1 MVLPS
6 FFGYHRSMVGKEGR
20 FAPLE
25 PFLLRFPLLPFEQ
38 FADFDGSDPLVQ
50 EAIAL
55 ASPSL
60 ASARTPKAEAAR
72 ARYLSRMTTR
82 PTPFG
87 LFAGVSLGRFGPTDL
102 RLAPRSEHRKRTRPD
117 LKWLLGVVR
126 DLERDPNIVRQLS
139 VFRNSAVWKAGN
151 RLQLLF
157 APEWG
162 QQCQAK
168 GRVSIR
174 ATEVALTALHL
185 AEQPIPFERLV
196 RMVSEQYGA
205 SPEKSFAF
213 LFRLFQEE
221 FLLSTLRPPLTDK
234 PLDHVIEG
242 LSHIEGAEA
251 TRERLLDLRSRLEA
265 FDQRPLGESRE
276 NREGKEGEECGIP
289 LQVDLR
295 IETRAARLSPQ
306 VGVEAARAAE
316 CLWRLSPAQLE
327 PSHLRSYRMEFLEKY
342 GKREVPLLQ
351 VLEELGPPATYA
363 HPPSHREAAPPR
375 FPEQRQTMLLERL
388 LQAVRKGEREV
399 LLTEE
404 LLGRMEETGETS
416 KHEAPESLELYA
428 EVVAA
433 SPEAVDAGDFLLV
446 LGPNPGTGSAGLT
459 FGRFFDL
466 LPFDFGPPPE
476 GTVRLS
482 FLPPDGKCGN
492 VVITPCRESHDLAL
506 GTTPAA
512 SSLALDD
519 ILVGADSE
527 RFTLRSRTL
536 GEVRFRTGHLLNAKH
551 SPNVVRF
558 LLEVS
563 HAGAR
568 GWTPFQWGP
577 LERSPFLPRVRYGRT
592 ILSPATWRFEDPDG
606 DWEAAFARWR
616 REWEVPPLVFLG
628 EGDQRILLDLDR
640 PEFRKEA
647 ERAFSRD
654 GKLVLREMIS
664 RPWAEGPEGHYCFE
678 AVFPLKRTTPRIQKP
693 FPRFSSCSD
702 ARENRLKLPG
712 SDWLYLKF
720 YHSLE
725 REQEWLLHH
734 LAPFAERQVEAGR
747 AQAWFFLRYQDP
759 EPHLRLRF
767 RGEPSALLSML
778 PDLHGWAQE
787 GIEDGTLFRFSIES
801 YDRELERYQRIEAAE
816 VAFSADSRT
825 VVRLLSLDAPL
836 FPLAARSLLD
846 LMEAFGL
853 STDEQRTLLPRGK
866 AERGVEM
873 PDGSEIE
880 EAFALRRPAVRRLG
894 EETDRDPQVLRSLLH
909 LHCNRLLGR
918 ERASEERALVLAR
931 RLLEI
936 AHHRNPLSR
945 HE

>member
-1 MVLPS
+1 MV
-6 FFGYHRSMVGKEGR
+6 RKEGR

-25 PFLLRFPLLPFEQ
+25 PFLLRFPLLPFEH
-38 FADFDGSDPLVQ
+38 FGRWPEDPLVQ

-60 ASARTPKAEAAR
+60 AAARTPKAEAAR
-72 ARYLSRMTTR
+72 LRYRSRMTTR

-87 LFAGVSLGRFGPTDL
+87 LFAGVALGHFGPTDL

-117 LKWLLGVVR
+117 LKWLLEIVR
-126 DLERDPNIVRQLS
+126 GLEQNPDVVRQLS
-139 VFRNSAVWKAGN
+139 VFRNSAVLRAGN
-151 RLQLLF
+151 RLHLLF

-162 QQCQAK
+162 QQRQAK

-174 ATEVALTALHL
+174 ATEVALDALHL
-185 AEQPIPFERLV
+185 ADQPIPFEQLV
-196 RMVSEQYGA
+196 RALGDRHGA

-221 FLLSTLRPPLTDK
+221 FLLSTLRPPLTGK

-242 LSHIEGAEA
+242 LSGIRGAEPA
-251 TRERLLDLRSRLEA
+251 LERLLEVKVRLGEY
-265 FDQRPLGESRE
+265 DRQPLGEGDPRE
-276 NREGKEGEECGIP
+276 CEIP

-295 IETRAARLSPQ
+295 IETRAARLSPR
-306 VGVEAARAAE
+306 VGEEAAKAAE

-327 PSHLRSYRMEFLEKY
+327 PSHLRSYRMEFLERY

-363 HPPSHREAAPPR
+363 YPPSHRVAEPPR
-375 FPEQRQTMLLERL
+375 VPEQRHSLLLEGL

-404 LLGRMEETGETS
+404 WLGRLEETGE
-416 KHEAPESLELYA
+416 HEAPESLELYA

-433 SPEAVDAGDFLLV
+433 SPEAVDSGDFLLV

-466 LPFDFGPPPE
+466 LPVDFGPPPE

-482 FLPPDGKCGN
+482 FLPPDGKWGN
-492 VVITPCRESHDLAL
+492 VVITPCFESHELAL
-506 GTTPAA
+506 GTTSSA
-512 SSLALDD
+512 SPLALDD
-519 ILVGADSE
+519 LLVGADSE
-527 RFTLRSRTL
+527 RFALRSRSL
-536 GEVRFRTGHLLNAKH
+536 GEIRFRAGHLLNSKH
-551 SPNVVRF
+551 SPNVYRF

-563 HAGAR
+563 LAGAR
-568 GWTPFQWGP
+568 GWTAFQWGS

-592 ILSPATWRFEDPDG
+592 VLSPATWRFEHFEAG
-606 DWEAAFARWR
+606 ESWEVAFARWR
-616 REWEVPPLVFLG
+616 QEWGVPSLVFLG
-628 EGDQRILLDLDR
+628 EGDQRILLDLER

-647 ERAFSRD
+647 ERVFSRE
-654 GKLVLREMIS
+654 GKLVLREMIALE
-664 RPWAEGPEGHYCFE
+664 PWVEGPEGHYCFE
-678 AVFPLKRTTPRIQKP
+678 AVFPLKRTAPSVRKHWT
-693 FPRFSSCSD
+693 RFSSGE
-702 ARENRLKLPG
+702 AEENRLKLPG

-734 LAPFAERQVEAGR
+734 LAPFAERQVASEKAR
-747 AQAWFFLRYQDP
+747 AWFFVRYQDP

-767 RGEPSALLSML
+767 QGEPSFLLSML
-778 PDLHGWAQE
+778 PELHRWAQE
-787 GIEDGTLFRFSIES
+787 MIEEGYLSRFSIES
-801 YDRELERYQRIEAAE
+801 YDRELDRYQRIEAAE
-816 VAFSADSRT
+816 AAFAADSRT
-825 VVRLLSLDAPL
+825 VVRLLSLDHPL
-836 FPLAARSLLD
+836 YPLAARSLLD
-846 LMEAFGL
+846 LMDAFGL
-853 STDEQRTLLPRGK
+853 STSEQLALLPRGK
-866 AERGVEM
+866 TERGVEIL
-873 PDGSEIE
+873 DGPEIR
-880 EAFALRRPAVRRLG
+880 EAFKLRAEAVRRLG
-894 EETDRDPQVLRSLLH
+894 TETDRDQRVIRSLLH

-918 ERASEERALVLAR
+918 EREKEERALCLAR

-936 AHHRNPLSR
+936 SLHRSEQSKQDKKSKQCER
-945 HE
+945 